1 MDIKERCYQLR
12 EKLKAIGEEVRQLHD
27 DEEFDKAQG
36 TALGEPN
43 HGEMRANITLT
54 YRHIEDARMRIG
66 KVVQA
71 YDGGAS
77 CYPR

>member
-12 EKLKAIGEEVRQLHD
+12 EKLKAIGEEVRGLHG
-27 DEEFDKAQG
+27 DECFDVPQG
-36 TALGEPN
+36 TALGEPAQ
-43 HGEMRANITLT
+43 GEMRANITLT
-54 YRHIEDARMRIG
+54 YRHLEDARMRLG